1 MVKYHEMLRSDQF
14 GDFLFKQCSL
24 SGFSHIELVTF
35 ASWSLQS
42 NVGFIGRSKF
52 FKVVHGGSSP
62 TTITR
67 GKEHCTKIGIDYKIR
82 IIWYTLLS

>member
-1 MVKYHEMLRSDQF
+1 MVKYHVMLRSDQF
-14 GDFLFKQCSL
+14 GDFLLTSSSL
-24 SGFSHIELVTF
+24 SGFSHIEVLF
-35 ASWSLQS
+35 ASWRLQS
-42 NVGFIGRSKF
+42 NVGLTTVVSKF

-82 IIWYTLLS
+82 LNCTI